1 MLAEAP
7 DLKQQEPQ
15 ALSRNTLPAWK
26 ALEAHAAA
34 FSSRH
39 LRDLFASDGSGRFDA
54 TSVQVLDLLY
64 DFSRQRV
71 TRETLGLLQSLAQ
84 ACDLP
89 ARIAALF
96 AGETVNNTEGR
107 AAMHMALR
115 NRSDRPMQAD
125 GQDVMPEVRAQLA
138 KMREFVTGVHQG
150 RILGFTGA
158 RFTDV
163 VNIGIGGS
171 DLGIVM
177 VTEALARFRNKGIR
191 LHCVSNVDGVELADT
206 LERINPATTLFVIC
220 SKTFTTQE
228 TLANANAAREWLIG
242 ELGEKGIGHHFVAVS
257 TNHQA
262 MDAFGIAPG
271 SRFTMWDWVG
281 GRYSLWSTVGLSIA
295 LSLGMDQ
302 FEMMLAGGHEMD
314 EHFRTAPL
322 DRNLPVLMGLLGVW
336 NIDFL
341 GLDSLAVLPYDRR
354 LHRFPAYLQQLEM
367 ESNGKS
373 VTRDGKPVGYR
384 TGNVVWG
391 EPGNNA
397 QHSFFQLLHQGTAQV
412 ALDFIAPVNGSSR
425 FLQHQDLA
433 LANCFAQAEAF
444 AFGQTAEQV
453 GHDLLAKDTPLAEI
467 ERLVPHKVHAGN
479 RPASLI
485 LVPRLGPRAVGKLIA
500 WYEHKVFV
508 QSVIWDVNP
517 FDQWGV
523 ELGKKL
529 ATSVT
534 EPVRTGLWPGGPAH
548 VQKLLAQVQRWRGD

>member
-1 MLAEAP
+1 M
-7 DLKQQEPQ
+7 PQ
-15 ALSRNTLPAWK
+15 RNDLPAWK
-26 ALEAHAAA
+26 ALQAHAASL
-34 FSSRH
+34 SSRH
-39 LRDLFASDGSGRFDA
+39 LRDLFAENPAGRFDA
-54 TSVQVLDLLY
+54 TSIEALDFLY

-71 TRETLGLLQSLAQ
+71 TGQTLGLLFDLAR
-84 ACDLP
+84 ACDLEG
-89 ARIAALF
+89 RIGALF
-96 AGETVNNTEGR
+96 AGEPVNHTERR

-115 NRSDRPMQAD
+115 NRSDRPMYAD
-125 GQDVMPEVRAQLA
+125 GEDVMPAVRSELA
-138 KMREFVTGVHQG
+138 KMRAFVTGVHEG
-150 RILGFTGA
+150 RITGAKSA

-177 VTEALARFRNKGIR
+177 ATEALARFRNRGIR

-206 LERINPATTLFVIC
+206 LEQVNPATTLFVLC
-220 SKTFTTQE
+220 SKTFTTLE
-228 TLANANAAREWLIG
+228 TLTNANAARAWLAHEIG
-242 ELGEKGIGHHFVAVS
+242 EQAVGRHFVAVS
-257 TNHQA
+257 TNHPA
-262 MDAFGIAPG
+262 MDAFGIAPE

-295 LSLGMDQ
+295 LALGMDQ
-302 FEMMLAGGHEMD
+302 FELVLQGGHDMD
-314 EHFRTAPL
+314 EHFRSSPL

-336 NIDFL
+336 NGDFL

-373 VTRDGKPVGYR
+373 VTRDGAPVGCP

-397 QHSFFQLLHQGTAQV
+397 QHSFFQLLHQGNAHV
-412 ALDFIAPVNGSSR
+412 ALDFVAPVNGSSR
-425 FLQHQDLA
+425 FTKQQDLA

-453 GHDLLAKDTPLAEI
+453 RADLTAKGTAAAEV

-479 RPASLI
+479 RPSSLI
-485 LVPRLGPRAVGKLIA
+485 LMPRLGPRTLGRLIA
-500 WYEHKVFV
+500 WYEHKVYV
-508 QSVIWDVNP
+508 QSVIWNINP

-529 ATSVT
+529 AGSLM
-534 EPVRTGLWPGGPAH
+534 EPVQTARWPEGPAH
-548 VQKLLAQVQRWRGD
+548 VQALLERVARWRDS

>member
-1 MLAEAP
+1 MST
-7 DLKQQEPQ
+7 
-15 ALSRNTLPAWK
+15 SRTSLPAWQ
-26 ALEAHAAA
+26 ALETHAAQSA
-34 FSSRH
+34 SRH
-39 LRDLFASDGSGRFDA
+39 LRDLFAADPKSRFGNL
-54 TSVQVLDLLY
+54 SVTALDILY

-71 TRETLGLLQSLAQ
+71 TPETMSLLLGLAE
-84 ACDLP
+84 ACDLKS
-89 ARIAALF
+89 RIGALF
-96 AGETVNNTEGR
+96 AGEPVNNTEGR

-115 NRSDRPMQAD
+115 NRSDRPMHAD
-125 GQDVMPEVRAQLA
+125 GHDVMPEVRAQLE
-138 KMREFVTGVHQG
+138 KMRAFVTKVHQG
-150 RILGFTGA
+150 SILGFTGA

-177 VTEALARFRNKGIR
+177 VTEALARFRNRGIR

-206 LERINPATTLFVIC
+206 LEQINPATTLFVIC

-228 TLANANAAREWLIG
+228 TLANANAAREWLIE
-242 ELGEKGIGHHFVAVS
+242 ELGEKGIARHFVAVS
-257 TNHQA
+257 TNHAA
-262 MDAFGIAPG
+262 MDAFGIAPE

-295 LSLGMDQ
+295 LALGMDQ
-302 FEMMLAGGHEMD
+302 FELVLAGGHEMD
-314 EHFRTAPL
+314 EHFRMAPL
-322 DRNLPVLMGLLGVW
+322 AQNLPVLMGLLGVW
-336 NIDFL
+336 NNNFL

-373 VTRDGKPVGYR
+373 VTRAGLPVDYG

-425 FLQHQDLA
+425 FLRHQDLA
-433 LANCFAQAEAF
+433 LAKCLAQAEAF

-453 GHDLLAKDTPLAEI
+453 RADLQSKGLDAAEI
-467 ERLVPHKVHAGN
+467 ARLTPHKVHVGN
-479 RPASLI
+479 RPGSLI
-485 LVPRLGPRAVGKLIA
+485 LVPRLGPKAVGKLIA

-529 ATSVT
+529 ANSMN
-534 EPVRTGLWPGGPAH
+534 EPVRTGLWPEGPEH
-548 VQKLLAQVQRWRGD
+548 VQQVLRQVQRWRAD

>member
-1 MLAEAP
+1 MVTP
-7 DLKQQEPQ
+7 
-15 ALSRNTLPAWK
+15 RNRLPEWQ
-26 ALEAHAAA
+26 ALEAHAAQV
-34 FSSRH
+34 SSQH
-39 LRDLFASDGSGRFDA
+39 LRDLFVVDGADRFAA
-54 TSVQVLDLLY
+54 TSVQDLDLLY

-71 TRETLGLLQSLAQ
+71 TRETLDLLVSLAK
-84 ACDLP
+84 ACELP
-89 ARIAALF
+89 ARVAALF
-96 AGETVNNTEGR
+96 DGELVNNTEGR

-115 NRSDRPMQAD
+115 NRSERPMHAD
-125 GQDVMPEVRAQLA
+125 GQDVMPEIRGQLE
-138 KMREFVTGVHQG
+138 KMREFATGVHQG
-150 RILGFTGA
+150 RILGFTGS

-177 VTEALARFRNKGIR
+177 VTEALARYRHRGIR

-242 ELGEKGIGHHFVAVS
+242 ELGEKGIAHHFVAVS

-262 MDAFGIAPG
+262 MDAFGIAPE

-302 FEMMLAGGHEMD
+302 FELLLAGAHEMD
-314 EHFRTAPL
+314 EHFRAAPL
-322 DRNLPVLMGLLGVW
+322 DRNLPALMGLLGVW
-336 NIDFL
+336 NTDFL

-373 VTRDGKPVGYR
+373 VTRDGQPVGYP

-397 QHSFFQLLHQGTAQV
+397 QHSFFQLLHQGTARV

-425 FLQHQDLA
+425 FHAHQDLA

-444 AFGQTAEQV
+444 AFGQTAAQV
-453 GHDLLAKDTPLAEI
+453 RSDLQARGTAQAEI
-467 ERLVPHKVHAGN
+467 DRLEAHKVHQGN
-479 RPASLI
+479 RPSSLI
-485 LVPRLGPRAVGKLIA
+485 VLPRLSPGALGKLIA

-529 ATSVT
+529 ATSMT
-534 EPVRTGLWPGGPAH
+534 EPVRTGRWEQGPTH
-548 VQKLLAQVQRWRGD
+548 MQRLLAQVQRWRGE

>member
-1 MLAEAP
+1 
-7 DLKQQEPQ
+7 
-15 ALSRNTLPAWK
+15 
-26 ALEAHAAA
+26 
-34 FSSRH
+34 
-39 LRDLFASDGSGRFDA
+39 
-54 TSVQVLDLLY
+54 
-64 DFSRQRV
+64 
-71 TRETLGLLQSLAQ
+71 
-84 ACDLP
+84 
-89 ARIAALF
+89 
-96 AGETVNNTEGR
+96 
-107 AAMHMALR
+107 
-115 NRSDRPMQAD
+115 
-125 GQDVMPEVRAQLA
+125 MPEVRSQLE

-150 RILGFTGA
+150 RVLGFTGA

-177 VTEALARFRNKGIR
+177 ATEAMGRFRNRGIR
-191 LHCVSNVDGVELADT
+191 LHCVSNVDGVELAEA
-206 LERINPATTLFVIC
+206 LESINPATTLFVVC

-228 TLANANAAREWLIG
+228 TLANANAAREWLIH
-242 ELGEKGIGHHFVAVS
+242 ELGEKAIGHHFVAVS
-257 TNHQA
+257 TNHAA
-262 MDAFGIAPG
+262 MDAFGIAPQ

-295 LSLGMDQ
+295 LALGMDQ
-302 FEMMLAGGHEMD
+302 FELVLAGGHELD

-322 DRNLPVLMGLLGVW
+322 ERNLPVLMGLLGVW

-373 VTRDGKPVGYR
+373 VTRDGAPVASA

-397 QHSFFQLLHQGTAQV
+397 QHSFFQLLHQGTARV

-425 FLQHQDLA
+425 FLAHQDLA

-444 AFGQTAEQV
+444 AFGQSPAQV
-453 GHDLLAKDTPLAEI
+453 RADLQAKGLPAAEI
-467 ERLVPHKVHAGN
+467 ERLLPHKVHAGN
-479 RPASLI
+479 RPSSLI
-485 LVPRLGPRAVGKLIA
+485 LLPRLGPRALGKLVA

-508 QSVIWDVNP
+508 QSVIWDINP

-529 ATSVT
+529 ASSMS

-548 VQKLLAQVQRWRGD
+548 MQSLLARVQRWRAD

>member
-1 MLAEAP
+1 M
-7 DLKQQEPQ
+7 
-15 ALSRNTLPAWK
+15 
-26 ALEAHAAA
+26 
-34 FSSRH
+34 
-39 LRDLFASDGSGRFDA
+39 FA
-54 TSVQVLDLLY
+54 T
-64 DFSRQRV
+64 
-71 TRETLGLLQSLAQ
+71 
-84 ACDLP
+84 
-89 ARIAALF
+89 
-96 AGETVNNTEGR
+96 
-107 AAMHMALR
+107 
-115 NRSDRPMQAD
+115 
-125 GQDVMPEVRAQLA
+125 GQDVMPEVRGQLA
-138 KMREFVTGVHQG
+138 KMRDFVTGVHQG
-150 RILGFTGA
+150 RVLGFTGA

-177 VTEALARFRNKGIR
+177 ATEALGRFRNRAIT

-206 LERINPATTLFVIC
+206 LEQINPATTLFVIC

-242 ELGEKGIGHHFVAVS
+242 ELGEKAVGHHFVAVS

-262 MDAFGIAPG
+262 MDAFGIAPN

-295 LSLGMDQ
+295 LALGMDQ
-302 FEMMLAGGHEMD
+302 FELLLQGAHDMD
-314 EHFRTAPL
+314 EHFRAAPL
-322 DRNLPVLMGLLGVW
+322 EQNLPVLMGLLGVW
-336 NIDFL
+336 NNNFL

-373 VTRDGKPVGYR
+373 VTRDGAPIDYA

-397 QHSFFQLLHQGTAQV
+397 QHSFFQLLHQGTARV
-412 ALDFIAPVNGSSR
+412 ALDFVVPVNGSSR
-425 FLQHQDLA
+425 FLQQQDLA
-433 LANCFAQAEAF
+433 MANCFAQAEAF
-444 AFGQTAEQV
+444 AFGQTAGQV
-453 GHDLLAKDTPLAEI
+453 RADLQGKGTAAEEI

-479 RPASLI
+479 RPSSLI
-485 LVPRLGPRAVGKLIA
+485 VIPRLGPRTLGRLIA

-508 QSVIWDVNP
+508 QSVVWDVNP

-529 ATSVT
+529 ATPMAVG
-534 EPVRTGLWPGGPAH
+534 VKTGLSPDGTPH
-548 VQKLLAQVQRWRGD
+548 LQQLLAQVQRWRSE